1 MTQAFSN
8 IRIIDFTQVLA
19 GPFATQ
25 QLAQLG
31 ADVIKIEALGSGD
44 MTRGLMAADSDG
56 MAPSFLTC
64 NLGKRSIAMDLKH
77 PSAKD
82 VVFKLV
88 ESADAVV
95 ENFKPG
101 TMGRLGFDYETL
113 KGIKPDL
120 VYASISG
127 YGQSG
132 PKSELPAFDGAI
144 QASSGMMSLSGH
156 AESGPVRAGY
166 FSVDMS
172 TSLNAAFAIS
182 TALYRRLAT
191 GEGQRVDISMMDS
204 AFMMQAPQLTN
215 FLHTG
220 TIPELLGNRSP
231 TKQPTSNVFAT
242 SDSFVQVAA
251 FKEPQIKSLLT
262 AIGHGD
268 FYEGRD
274 DPAERVRQTQ
284 VFDDLLFPIFKS
296 KTTDEWVEILTEA
309 NVPVAPIRDIQQALE
324 DEQNQHRLNITEFP
338 HPSGEGTTRAI
349 SAGHIA
355 DPAPPSVQRPPPKLG
370 EHTDEVLSEVGYSAD
385 EVSAL
390 RDAGLI

>member
-113 KGIKPDL
+113 L
-120 VYASISG
+120 C
-127 YGQSG
+127 
-132 PKSELPAFDGAI
+132 E
-144 QASSGMMSLSGH
+144 
-156 AESGPVRAGY
+156 
-166 FSVDMS
+166 
-172 TSLNAAFAIS
+172 
-182 TALYRRLAT
+182 
-191 GEGQRVDISMMDS
+191 
-204 AFMMQAPQLTN
+204 
-215 FLHTG
+215 
-220 TIPELLGNRSP
+220 
-231 TKQPTSNVFAT
+231 
-242 SDSFVQVAA
+242 
-251 FKEPQIKSLLT
+251 
-262 AIGHGD
+262 
-268 FYEGRD
+268 
-274 DPAERVRQTQ
+274 
-284 VFDDLLFPIFKS
+284 
-296 KTTDEWVEILTEA
+296 
-309 NVPVAPIRDIQQALE
+309 
-324 DEQNQHRLNITEFP
+324 
-338 HPSGEGTTRAI
+338 
-349 SAGHIA
+349 
-355 DPAPPSVQRPPPKLG
+355 
-370 EHTDEVLSEVGYSAD
+370 
-385 EVSAL
+385 
-390 RDAGLI
+390 